1 MPSSPP
7 EAQQASFKSQLP
19 TPRLSP
25 QSVPS
30 GPPSDRRHPES
41 ESMSVAFVKGPKRK
55 RLSKVRLALLPAS
68 FYPQPPS
75 VGMRCLPQEQTPV
88 RRNRPLRQLLLRIE
102 ELHVHRCGRTPCAS
116 SQKPQ
121 SRTPYY
127 GPITTISPASEP
139 LPWAEQATADA
150 PPSAPQNGIERN
162 PTSKRS
168 RRGQPGGG
176 SSPPSG
182 SKTECSPERGNSA
195 LLDPATTHEL
205 VNIFFAHCN
214 PQRMILHKPSF
225 SAALSLNKVPL
236 HLVLTVC
243 ALAAPLSKSVAAKA
257 SHARLA
263 GVPFFQEALSLMFD
277 NSGRLLCEPSVS
289 TAQALCLLEMHE
301 VAASHSWT
309 RHYRYFELA
318 LQVLED
324 GLQVHHSDNTAPPSP
339 TNSEALIE
347 FIDRECTR
355 RCFWLIQSMGW
366 ISNIYTRKPILPRM
380 AELADLVR
388 LPIDETTFELAV
400 LSSSATS
407 EYLRRPAPRTRYASQ
422 FGHMCRIL
430 ELYHNVETIIATK
443 DGPERVAAIAAIK
456 PSLDAW
462 HESLPGHLK
471 FTEENLETQVTMFET
486 SSNSGVW
493 CYCFMHAMYPCC
505 YLAIL
510 EGQGM
515 LSEPIPWVREQLN
528 RRVHG
533 AERARAGA
541 DRRRMCLQKESNRLC
556 GQ

>member
-55 RLSKVRLALLPAS
+55 RLSKACDACHKSKR
-68 FYPQPPS
+68 
-75 VGMRCLPQEQTPV
+75 RCDGTA
-88 RRNRPLRQLLLRIE
+88 
-102 ELHVHRCGRTPCAS
+102 PCANC
-116 SQKPQ
+116 
-121 SRTPYY
+121 YY
-127 GPITTISPASEP
+127 ASKNCTYTDAAGRPVPAPRNPNPERPVTAAIATISPASEP

-150 PPSAPQNGIERN
+150 PPSAPQNGIERD

-309 RHYRYFELA
+309 RHYRYFAELA

-533 AERARAGA
+533 AEHAWAGA
-541 DRRRMCLQKESNRLC
+541 DRRRMCSQKESNRLR

>member
-1 MPSSPP
+1 MPATRANAGATEPH
-7 EAQQASFKSQLP
+7 
-19 TPRLSP
+19 
-25 QSVPS
+25 V
-30 GPPSDRRHPES
+30 
-41 ESMSVAFVKGPKRK
+41 
-55 RLSKVRLALLPAS
+55 
-68 FYPQPPS
+68 
-75 VGMRCLPQEQTPV
+75 
-88 RRNRPLRQLLLRIE
+88 QLLTIRSYYASKN
-102 ELHVHRCGRTPCAS
+102 CTYTDAAGRPVPAPRNPNPERPVTAA
-116 SQKPQ
+116 
-121 SRTPYY
+121 
-127 GPITTISPASEP
+127 IATISPASEP

-150 PPSAPQNGIERN
+150 PPSAPQNGIERD

-205 VNIFFAHCN
+205 VNTDDTPQAVFF
-214 PQRMILHKPSF
+214 R
-225 SAALSLNKVPL
+225 ALSLNKVPL

-309 RHYRYFELA
+309 RHYRYF
-318 LQVLED
+318 
-324 GLQVHHSDNTAPPSP
+324 VHGVDQQHIHPQA
-339 TNSEALIE
+339 
-347 FIDRECTR
+347 
-355 RCFWLIQSMGW
+355 
-366 ISNIYTRKPILPRM
+366 YLPRM